1 MHIEPPHASLQQL
14 HELGLITAQELD
26 DANAERDVAAYERLH
41 PSEDD
46 IDMPELA
53 QDAGLVDTLGWLLLT
68 DLLPKNDLD
77 KRMPTLP
84 PGQQAL
90 LADGV
95 RHYNRREID
104 DLYELDLL
112 NQFQRDTAHAAVPSD
127 RMFYTPWI
135 AMRWL
140 VVNGVLSTQQ
150 FEALEVRVRASG
162 SELAREIMEASRLR
176 HGHDTIPY
184 KRPPA
189 WKGALIVLGM
199 ILVMSV
205 LYGAVTGFKG
215 A

>member
-1 MHIEPPHASLQQL
+1 MHTEPPHPSLQQL
-14 HELGLITAQELD
+14 HRLGLISAQELE

-41 PSEDD
+41 PPEDPV
-46 IDMPELA
+46 DMPELA
-53 QDAGLVDTLGWLLLT
+53 QDADLVSTLGWLLLT

-77 KRMPTLP
+77 QRMPTLP

-95 RHYNRREID
+95 RHYNRREVGA
-104 DLYELDLL
+104 LYELDLL
-112 NQFQRDTAHAAVPSD
+112 NQFQRDAAHAAVPGD
-127 RMFYTPWI
+127 RLFYTPWI

-140 VVNGVLSTQQ
+140 VVNGILSTQQ
-150 FEALEVRVRASG
+150 FEALEERVRASG
-162 SELAREIMEASRLR
+162 SELAREIMAASRLR
-176 HGHDTIPY
+176 HGHDRIPY

-205 LYGAVTGFKG
+205 LYGAATGFKG

>member
-1 MHIEPPHASLQQL
+1 MHTEPPHASLQQL
-14 HELGLITAQELD
+14 HQLGLISAQELD
-26 DANAERDVAAYERLH
+26 DANSERDVAGYERLH

-53 QDAGLVDTLGWLLLT
+53 QDADLASTLGWLLLT

-77 KRMPTLP
+77 QRMASLP
-84 PGQQAL
+84 SGQQAL

-112 NQFQRDTAHAAVPSD
+112 NQFQRDAAHAAAPGD
-127 RMFYTPWI
+127 RILYSPWI

-140 VVNGVLSTQQ
+140 VVNDVLPTAQ
-150 FEALEVRVRASG
+150 FEALEERVRTHG
-162 SELAREIMEASRLR
+162 SELAREIMAASRLR
-176 HGHDTIPY
+176 HGHDRIPY

-199 ILVMSV
+199 IMVMSV
-205 LYGAVTGFKG
+205 LYGAVTGKL
-215 A
+215 

>member
-1 MHIEPPHASLQQL
+1 MHTEPPHPSLEQL
-14 HELGLITAQELD
+14 HQLGLISAQELE
-26 DANAERDVAAYERLH
+26 DANAERDVAAWERLH
-41 PSEDD
+41 PPEDPV
-46 IDMPELA
+46 DMPELA
-53 QDAGLVDTLGWLLLT
+53 QDADLVSTLGWLLLT

-104 DLYELDLL
+104 ALHELDLL
-112 NQFQRDTAHAAVPSD
+112 NQFQRDAAHAAVPGD
-127 RMFYTPWI
+127 RILYSPWI

-140 VVNGVLSTQQ
+140 VVNGVLTTQQ

-162 SELAREIMEASRLR
+162 SELAREIMQASRLR
-176 HGHDTIPY
+176 HGHDRIPY

-189 WKGALIVLGM
+189 WKGALIVLGL
-199 ILVMSV
+199 ILVMSFI
-205 LYGAVTGFKG
+205 YGAVS

>member
-1 MHIEPPHASLQQL
+1 MHTEPPHPSLEQL
-14 HELGLITAQELD
+14 HQLGLISAQELD
-26 DANAERDVAAYERLH
+26 DANAERDVAAHERLH

-77 KRMPTLP
+77 QRMPALP
-84 PGQQAL
+84 PGQQTL

-95 RHYNRREID
+95 RHYNRREVD
-104 DLYELDLL
+104 ALYELDLL
-112 NQFQRDTAHAAVPSD
+112 DQFQRDAAHAAVPGD
-127 RMFYTPWI
+127 RILYSPWI

-140 VVNGVLSTQQ
+140 VVSGILSTQQ
-150 FEALEVRVRASG
+150 FEALEVRVRAHG
-162 SELAREIMEASRLR
+162 SELAREIMAASRLR
-176 HGHDTIPY
+176 HGHDRIPY

-199 ILVMSV
+199 IVVMSV
-205 LYGAVTGFKG
+205 LYGFVTGSVRP
-215 A
+215 

>member
-1 MHIEPPHASLQQL
+1 MHTEPPHASLQQL
-14 HELGLITAQELD
+14 HQLGLISAQELD
-26 DANAERDVAAYERLH
+26 DANAERDVAAYERRH

-77 KRMPTLP
+77 QRTPALP
-84 PGQQAL
+84 PGQQTL

-95 RHYNRREID
+95 RHYNRREVD
-104 DLYELDLL
+104 ALYELDLL
-112 NQFQRDTAHAAVPSD
+112 DQFQRDAAHAAVPGD
-127 RMFYTPWI
+127 RILYSPWI

-140 VVNGVLSTQQ
+140 VVSGILSTQQ
-150 FEALEVRVRASG
+150 FEALEVRVRAHG
-162 SELAREIMEASRLR
+162 SELAREIMAASRLR
-176 HGHDTIPY
+176 HGHDRIPY

-199 ILVMSV
+199 IVVMSV
-205 LYGAVTGFKG
+205 LYGVVTGSVRP
-215 A
+215 

>member
-1 MHIEPPHASLQQL
+1 MHTEPPHPSLEQL
-14 HELGLITAQELD
+14 HQLGLISAQELE
-26 DANAERDVAAYERLH
+26 DANAERDVAAWERLH
-41 PSEDD
+41 PPEDPV
-46 IDMPELA
+46 DMPELA
-53 QDAGLVDTLGWLLLT
+53 QDADLVSTLGWLLLT

-104 DLYELDLL
+104 ALHELDLL
-112 NQFQRDTAHAAVPSD
+112 NQFQRDAAHAAVPGD
-127 RMFYTPWI
+127 RILYSPWI

-140 VVNGVLSTQQ
+140 VVSGILSTQQ
-150 FEALEVRVRASG
+150 FEALEVRVRAHG
-162 SELAREIMEASRLR
+162 SELAREIMAASRLR
-176 HGHDTIPY
+176 HGHDRIPY

-199 ILVMSV
+199 IVVMSV
-205 LYGAVTGFKG
+205 LYGFVTGSVRP
-215 A
+215 